1 MQGKVLIQKS
11 ERSKVIKIV
20 LSGII
25 LILSGY
31 LFFNMTNPSPFYM
44 MYPGIAVLAI
54 GIIDILKGIFTKK
67 NSKTTRSIEIGVGI
81 TAIVVGFFIFVVF
94 QDDIISRSSSL
105 FFLFMIIRGVGF
117 IGEGITQR
125 HRAKVIRTLTIMIG
139 IIFMI
144 LSGLFKNNP
153 DMSYSMISGLLSLNL
168 LLIGIEIIVDI
179 RGNKVLK
186 KS

>member
-1 MQGKVLIQKS
+1 MIQKS

-20 LSGII
+20 LCGIV

-44 MYPGIAVLAI
+44 TYPGIAVLAI

-67 NSKTTRSIEIGVGI
+67 NSKTTRSIETSIGI
-81 TAIVVGFFIFVVF
+81 IAIVVGVFIFLVF
-94 QDDIISRSSSL
+94 QDDVISRSSLL

-117 IGEGITQR
+117 IGTGITQR

-153 DMSYSMISGLLSLNL
+153 GMSYAMISGLLSLNL
-168 LLIGIEIIVDI
+168 LLIGIEIIADI
-179 RGNKVLK
+179 RGDKILK